1 MIAVFGE
8 KHDMLRICPIARG
21 YDSAIRRMQSWV
33 CLLYNLYNTHGF
45 ILHITPGHTKN
56 ELMGVVKII

>member
-21 YDSAIRRMQSWV
+21 YDSVIRRMQSWV
-33 CLLYNLYNTHGF
+33 CLLYNLYNAHEF
-45 ILHITPGHTKN
+45 IHMTPGHTTN
-56 ELMGVVKII
+56 ELTGVVKII